1 MIVDRAV
8 PAAARLALEQS
19 GLHPILARVLAAR
32 GVRGPEE
39 LSTDLAGMLSPA
51 LLKGTD
57 EAAILLADAIE
68 AEAAMLVI
76 ADYDC
81 DGATACAVAVRGLR
95 MMGARVDYLV
105 PNRFETGYGLT
116 PEIVALAL
124 DHPRLGSPD
133 LLITVDNGIASVDGA
148 QAAQDAGLALLI
160 TDHHLPGPALPVA
173 DAIVNPNAGGCTF
186 PSKAI
191 AGVGVMFYVLI
202 ALRAEL
208 RRRGLHGSDAPLA
221 RLLDL
226 VALGTVADV
235 VRLDANNRLMVAQ
248 GLSRIRSGRAQPGLL
263 ALFAIAGREP
273 RTASAQDLGF
283 TVGPRINAAGR
294 LADMSV
300 GIECLLTD
308 DPAQAQHLAAS
319 LDAINRQRRE
329 VERTMQEEAL
339 TSLAETPAPER
350 RVIVLSDPGWHQG
363 VVGLVAGKLKERFHR
378 PVVALAPAGET
389 YRGSGRSIPGVHLRD
404 CLDLVSKRLP
414 DAIVRFGG
422 HAMAAGLTLRTEAL
436 EAFRTALD
444 QAVADLS
451 DPAVFHRQ
459 HETDG
464 ELDPALADDRLID
477 ALEGPVWGQGF
488 AAPSFHSEFQV
499 LAQRA
504 VGTGHLKLTL
514 RNASSGNTRS
524 GSIDAI
530 WFGRAE
536 PAPDRLHAIWQPV
549 RNTWQGRS
557 KIELQILHAESA
569 G

>member
-68 AEAAMLVI
+68 ADAAMLVI

-208 RRRGLHGSDAPLA
+208 RRRSLHGSEAPLA

>member
-8 PAAARLALEQS
+8 PAAARLALEHS

-51 LLKGTD
+51 LLKGTE

-339 TSLAETPAPER
+339 ASLAETPAPER

>member
-32 GVRGPEE
+32 GVRGPDE
-39 LSTDLAGMLSPA
+39 LSTDLAGLLPPA

-68 AEAAMLVI
+68 ADAAMLVI

-95 MMGARVDYLV
+95 MMGATVDYLV

-124 DHPRLGSPD
+124 KHPRLGAPD

-160 TDHHLPGPALPVA
+160 TDHHLPGPELPLA

-208 RRRGLHGSDAPLA
+208 RRRGLQGSEAPLA

-235 VRLDANNRLMVAQ
+235 VRMDANNRLMVAQ

-263 ALFAIAGREP
+263 ALLSIASREP

-308 DPAQAQHLAAS
+308 DPAQAEHLAAS
-319 LDAINRQRRE
+319 LDAMNRQRRE

-339 TSLAETPAPER
+339 ASLAEAPDPSR

-414 DAIVRFGG
+414 GAIVRFGG
-422 HAMAAGLTLRTEAL
+422 HAMAAGLTLRTDAL
-436 EAFRTALD
+436 EAFSRALD

-464 ELDPALADDRLID
+464 ELDPALADDRLMD
-477 ALEGPVWGQGF
+477 ALDGPVWGQGF

-514 RNASSGNTRS
+514 RGARTNNRRS
-524 GSIDAI
+524 GTIDAI

-557 KIELQILHAESA
+557 KIELQILHAEPA

>member
-208 RRRGLHGSDAPLA
+208 RRRSLHGGEAPLA

-414 DAIVRFGG
+414 NAIVRFGG

-488 AAPSFHSEFQV
+488 AVPSFHSEFQV

-504 VGTGHLKLTL
+504 VGTGHLTLTL
-514 RNASSGNTRS
+514 RNARSGNTRS

>member
-51 LLKGTD
+51 LLKGTE

-339 TSLAETPAPER
+339 ASLAETPAPER

-504 VGTGHLKLTL
+504 VGSGHLKLTL

>member
-208 RRRGLHGSDAPLA
+208 RRRSLHGSEAPLA

-488 AAPSFHSEFQV
+488 AVPSFHSEFQV

>member
-51 LLKGTD
+51 LLKGTE

-208 RRRGLHGSDAPLA
+208 RRRSLHGSDAPLA

-339 TSLAETPAPER
+339 ASLAETPAPER

-464 ELDPALADDRLID
+464 ELDPALADDLLID

-504 VGTGHLKLTL
+504 VGSGHLKLTL

-569 G
+569 E

>member
-116 PEIVALAL
+116 PAIVALAL

>member
-1 MIVDRAV
+1 
-8 PAAARLALEQS
+8 
-19 GLHPILARVLAAR
+19 
-32 GVRGPEE
+32 
-39 LSTDLAGMLSPA
+39 MLSPA
-51 LLKGTD
+51 LLKGTE

-339 TSLAETPAPER
+339 ASLAETPAPER

-422 HAMAAGLTLRTEAL
+422 HAMAAGLTLRTESL

>member
-51 LLKGTD
+51 LLKGTE

-339 TSLAETPAPER
+339 ASLAETPAPER

>member
-51 LLKGTD
+51 LLKGTE

-81 DGATACAVAVRGLR
+81 DGATGCAVAVRGLR

-339 TSLAETPAPER
+339 ASLAETPAPER

-569 G
+569 E

>member
-51 LLKGTD
+51 LLKGTE

-339 TSLAETPAPER
+339 ASLAETPAPER

-569 G
+569 E

>member
-1 MIVDRAV
+1 MIVDRSV
-8 PAAARLALEQS
+8 PAAARMALEQS

-39 LSTDLAGMLSPA
+39 LSTDLAGLLPPA

-95 MMGARVDYLV
+95 MMGATVDYLV

-124 DHPRLGSPD
+124 KHPRLGAPD

-160 TDHHLPGPALPVA
+160 TDHHLPGPELPVA
-173 DAIVNPNAGGCTF
+173 DAIVNPNAGGCPF

-208 RRRGLHGSDAPLA
+208 RRRGLQGSEAPLA

-263 ALFAIAGREP
+263 ALFSIAGREA

-308 DPAQAQHLAAS
+308 DPAKAEHLAAS
-319 LDAINRQRRE
+319 LDAMNRQRRE

-339 TSLAETPAPER
+339 ASLAETPDPTR

-436 EAFRTALD
+436 EAFSAALD

-464 ELDPALADDRLID
+464 ELDPALADDRLMD
-477 ALEGPVWGQGF
+477 ALDGPVWGQGF

-514 RNASSGNTRS
+514 RGARTNNRRS
-524 GSIDAI
+524 GTIDAI

-557 KIELQILHAESA
+557 KIELQILHAEPA

>member
-39 LSTDLAGMLSPA
+39 LSTDLAGLLPPA

-68 AEAAMLVI
+68 ADAAMLVI

-95 MMGARVDYLV
+95 MMGATVDYLV

-124 DHPRLGSPD
+124 KHPRLGAPD

-160 TDHHLPGPALPVA
+160 TDHHLPGPELPLA

-208 RRRGLHGSDAPLA
+208 RRRGLQGSEPPLA

-235 VRLDANNRLMVAQ
+235 VRMDANNRLMVAQ

-263 ALFAIAGREP
+263 ALLSIASREP

-308 DPAQAQHLAAS
+308 DPAQAEHLAAS
-319 LDAINRQRRE
+319 LDAMNRQRRE

-339 TSLAETPAPER
+339 ASLAEAPDPSR

-414 DAIVRFGG
+414 GAIVRFGG
-422 HAMAAGLTLRTEAL
+422 HAMAAGLTLRTDAL
-436 EAFRTALD
+436 EAFSMALD

-464 ELDPALADDRLID
+464 ELDPALADDRLMD
-477 ALEGPVWGQGF
+477 ALDGPVWGQGF

-514 RNASSGNTRS
+514 RGARTSNRRS
-524 GSIDAI
+524 GTIDAI

-557 KIELQILHAESA
+557 KIELQILHAEPA

>member
-19 GLHPILARVLAAR
+19 GLHPVLARVLAAR

-39 LSTDLAGMLSPA
+39 LSTDLAGLLPPA

-57 EAAILLADAIE
+57 EAATLLADAIE
-68 AEAAMLVI
+68 ADAAMLVI

-95 MMGARVDYLV
+95 MMGATVDYLV

-124 DHPRLGSPD
+124 KHPRLGASD

-160 TDHHLPGPALPVA
+160 TDHHLPGQELPVA

-208 RRRGLHGSDAPLA
+208 RRRGLQGSEAPLA

-235 VRLDANNRLMVAQ
+235 VRMDANNRLMVAQ

-263 ALFAIAGREP
+263 ALLSIAGREA

-308 DPAQAQHLAAS
+308 DPAQAEHLAAS
-319 LDAINRQRRE
+319 LDAMNRQRRE

-339 TSLAETPAPER
+339 ASLAETPDPTR

-422 HAMAAGLTLRTEAL
+422 HAMAAGLTLRTDAL
-436 EAFRTALD
+436 EAFSAALD

-477 ALEGPVWGQGF
+477 ALDGPVWGQGF

-514 RNASSGNTRS
+514 RSVRKGNPRS
-524 GSIDAI
+524 GTIDAI

>member
-8 PAAARLALEQS
+8 PAAARHALEQA
-19 GLHPILARVLAAR
+19 GIHPVLARVLAAR
-32 GVRGPEE
+32 GVSQPAD
-39 LSTDLAGMLSPA
+39 LSTDLNRMLAPA

-57 EAAILLADAIE
+57 AAAILLADAIE
-68 AEAAMLVI
+68 AEASMLVI

-95 MMGARVDYLV
+95 MMGANVDYLV

-124 DHPRLGSPD
+124 EHPRLPSPD
-133 LLITVDNGIASVDGA
+133 LLITVDNGIASVEGA
-148 QAAQDAGLALLI
+148 QAAQEAGLALLI
-160 TDHHLPGPALPVA
+160 TDHHLPGPELPVA
-173 DAIVNPNAGGCTF
+173 EAIVNPNAGGCTF
-186 PSKAI
+186 PSKSI

-208 RRRGLHGSDAPLA
+208 RRRGAPGADAQLA

-235 VRLDANNRLMVAQ
+235 VRLDDNNRLMVAQ
-248 GLSRIRSGRAQPGLL
+248 GLAKIRSGRAQAGLL
-263 ALFAIAGREP
+263 ALFAVAGREP

-283 TVGPRINAAGR
+283 TLGPRINAAGR

-308 DPAQAQHLAAS
+308 DPAEAQRLAAM
-319 LDAINRQRRE
+319 LDAMNRQRRE
-329 VERTMQEEAL
+329 VERHMQEEAL
-339 TSLAETPAPER
+339 ANLALNPAPAR
-350 RVIVLSDPGWHQG
+350 RVIVLADAGWHQG

-378 PVVALAPAGET
+378 PVVALAPAGE
-389 YRGSGRSIPGVHLRD
+389 YLRGSGRSIPGVHLRD
-404 CLDLVSKRLP
+404 CLDLVAKRLP
-414 DAIVRFGG
+414 GAILRFGG
-422 HAMAAGLTLRTEAL
+422 HAMAAGLTLRIDAVD
-436 EAFRTALD
+436 AFTDALD
-444 QAVADLS
+444 QAIADLS

-464 ELDPALADDRLID
+464 ELDPALVDDHLID

-488 AAPSFHSEFQV
+488 APPSFHSEFQV
-499 LAQRA
+499 IGQRA

-514 RNASSGNTRS
+514 RTAQSGQQRHST
-524 GSIDAI
+524 IDAI
-530 WFGRAE
+530 WFGRSE

-557 KIELQILHAESA
+557 RIELQILHGEHS
-569 G
+569 

>member
-51 LLKGTD
+51 LLKGTE

-173 DAIVNPNAGGCTF
+173 DAIINPNAGGCTF

-339 TSLAETPAPER
+339 ASLAETPAPER

-569 G
+569 E

>member
-19 GLHPILARVLAAR
+19 GLHPVLARVLAAR

-39 LSTDLAGMLSPA
+39 LSTDLAGLLPPA

-68 AEAAMLVI
+68 AEAAMLVV

-95 MMGARVDYLV
+95 MMGATIDYLV

-124 DHPRLGSPD
+124 KHPRLGAPD
-133 LLITVDNGIASVDGA
+133 LLITVDNGIASVEGA

-160 TDHHLPGPALPVA
+160 TDHHLPGPELPVA
-173 DAIVNPNAGGCTF
+173 DAIVNPNAGGCPF

-208 RRRGLHGSDAPLA
+208 RRRGLQGSEAPLA

-263 ALFAIAGREP
+263 ALFSIAGREA

-308 DPAQAQHLAAS
+308 DPAKAEHLAAS
-319 LDAINRQRRE
+319 LDAMNRQRRE

-339 TSLAETPAPER
+339 ASLAETPDPTR

-436 EAFRTALD
+436 EAFSAALD

-464 ELDPALADDRLID
+464 ELDPALADDRLMD
-477 ALEGPVWGQGF
+477 ALDGPVWGQGF
-488 AAPSFHSEFQV
+488 AAPSFHSQFQV

-514 RNASSGNTRS
+514 RSARTGNPRS
-524 GSIDAI
+524 GTIDAI

-536 PAPDRLHAIWQPV
+536 PAPDRLHAIWQPI

>member
-8 PAAARLALEQS
+8 PAAARLALEHS

-39 LSTDLAGMLSPA
+39 LSTDLAGLLPPA

-68 AEAAMLVI
+68 ADAAMLVI

-95 MMGARVDYLV
+95 MMGATVDYLV

-124 DHPRLGSPD
+124 KHPRLGAPD

-160 TDHHLPGPALPVA
+160 TDHHLPGPELPLA

-208 RRRGLHGSDAPLA
+208 RRRGLQGSEAPLA

-235 VRLDANNRLMVAQ
+235 VRMDANNRLMVAQ
-248 GLSRIRSGRAQPGLL
+248 GLYRIRSGRAQPGLL
-263 ALFAIAGREP
+263 ALLSIASREP

-308 DPAQAQHLAAS
+308 DPAQAEHLAAS
-319 LDAINRQRRE
+319 LDAMNRQRRE

-339 TSLAETPAPER
+339 ASLAEAPDPSR

-414 DAIVRFGG
+414 GAIVRFGG
-422 HAMAAGLTLRTEAL
+422 HAMAAGLTLRTDAL
-436 EAFRTALD
+436 EAFSMALD

-464 ELDPALADDRLID
+464 ELDPALADDRLMD
-477 ALEGPVWGQGF
+477 ALDGPVWGQGF

-514 RNASSGNTRS
+514 RGARTNNRRS
-524 GSIDAI
+524 GTIDAI

-557 KIELQILHAESA
+557 KIELQILHAEPA

>member
-1 MIVDRAV
+1 MIVDRSV
-8 PAAARLALEQS
+8 PAAARMALEQS
-19 GLHPILARVLAAR
+19 GLHPILARVLASR

-39 LSTDLAGMLSPA
+39 LSTDLAGLLPPA

-95 MMGARVDYLV
+95 MMGATVDYLV

-124 DHPRLGSPD
+124 KHPRLGAPD

-160 TDHHLPGPALPVA
+160 TDHHLPGPELPVA
-173 DAIVNPNAGGCTF
+173 DAIVNPNAGGCPF
-186 PSKAI
+186 PSKSI
-191 AGVGVMFYVLI
+191 AGVGVIFYVLI

-208 RRRGLHGSDAPLA
+208 RRRGLQGSEAPLV

-263 ALFAIAGREP
+263 ALFSIGGREA

-308 DPAQAQHLAAS
+308 DPAKAEHLAAS
-319 LDAINRQRRE
+319 LDAMNRQRRE

-339 TSLAETPAPER
+339 ASLAETPDPTR

-436 EAFRTALD
+436 EAFSAALD

-464 ELDPALADDRLID
+464 ELDPALADDRLMD
-477 ALEGPVWGQGF
+477 ALDGPVWGQGF
-488 AAPSFHSEFQV
+488 AAPSFHSQFQV

-514 RNASSGNTRS
+514 RSARTGNPRS
-524 GSIDAI
+524 GTIDAI

-536 PAPDRLHAIWQPV
+536 PAPDRLRAIWQPV

-569 G
+569 R

>member
-51 LLKGTD
+51 LLKGTE

-208 RRRGLHGSDAPLA
+208 RRRSLHGSDAPLA

-339 TSLAETPAPER
+339 ASLAETPAPER

-569 G
+569 E

>member
-51 LLKGTD
+51 LLKGTE

-208 RRRGLHGSDAPLA
+208 RRRSLHGSDAPLA

-339 TSLAETPAPER
+339 ASLAETPAPER

>member
-1 MIVDRAV
+1 
-8 PAAARLALEQS
+8 
-19 GLHPILARVLAAR
+19 
-32 GVRGPEE
+32 
-39 LSTDLAGMLSPA
+39 MLSPA
-51 LLKGTD
+51 LLKGTE

-339 TSLAETPAPER
+339 ASLAETPAPER

-414 DAIVRFGG
+414 DSIVRFGG

>member
-208 RRRGLHGSDAPLA
+208 RRRSLHGSEAPLA

-339 TSLAETPAPER
+339 ASLAETPAPER

-488 AAPSFHSEFQV
+488 AVPSFHSEFQV

-514 RNASSGNTRS
+514 RNARSGNTRS

>member
-51 LLKGTD
+51 LLKGTE

-208 RRRGLHGSDAPLA
+208 RRRSLHGSDAPLA

>member
-51 LLKGTD
+51 LLKGTE

-208 RRRGLHGSDAPLA
+208 RRRSLHGSEAPLA

-422 HAMAAGLTLRTEAL
+422 HAMAAGLTLRTESL

-488 AAPSFHSEFQV
+488 AVPSFHSEFQV

>member
-1 MIVDRAV
+1 
-8 PAAARLALEQS
+8 
-19 GLHPILARVLAAR
+19 
-32 GVRGPEE
+32 
-39 LSTDLAGMLSPA
+39 MLSPA

-160 TDHHLPGPALPVA
+160 TDHHLPGPELPVA
-173 DAIVNPNAGGCTF
+173 DVIVNPNAGGCAF

-208 RRRGLHGSDAPLA
+208 RRRSLHGSDAPLA

-235 VRLDANNRLMVAQ
+235 VRLDPNNRLMVAQ

-319 LDAINRQRRE
+319 LDAMNRQRRE

-339 TSLAETPAPER
+339 TSLAEAPSPER
-350 RVIVLSDPGWHQG
+350 RVIVLSDPDWHQG

-414 DAIVRFGG
+414 DALVRFGG

-436 EAFRTALD
+436 EAFRMALD

-477 ALEGPVWGQGF
+477 ALEGSVWGQGF

-504 VGTGHLKLTL
+504 VGTGHLKLSL
-514 RNASSGNTRS
+514 RNARSSNTRN
-524 GSIDAI
+524 GTIDAI

-536 PAPDRLHAIWQPV
+536 PAPERLHAVWQPV

>member
-32 GVRGPEE
+32 GVRGPDE

-51 LLKGTD
+51 ALKGTD

-116 PEIVALAL
+116 PEIVAIAL
-124 DHPRLGSPD
+124 NHPRLGSPD

-148 QAAQDAGLALLI
+148 RAAQDAGLALLI
-160 TDHHLPGPALPVA
+160 TDHHLPGPELPVA

-208 RRRGLHGSDAPLA
+208 RRRGLDGSEAPLA

-248 GLSRIRSGRAQPGLL
+248 GLARIRTGRAQPGLL
-263 ALFAIAGREP
+263 ALFSIAGREP

-283 TVGPRINAAGR
+283 TLGPRINAAGR

-319 LDAINRQRRE
+319 LDAMNRQRRE

-339 TSLAETPAPER
+339 ANLAEAPDLAR

-414 DAIVRFGG
+414 DAIIRFGG
-422 HAMAAGLTLRTEAL
+422 HAMAAGLTLRAEAL

-459 HETDG
+459 LETDG

-504 VGTGHLKLTL
+504 VGAGHLKLTL
-514 RNASSGNTRS
+514 RNASSGKHRGGT
-524 GSIDAI
+524 IDAI

>member
-51 LLKGTD
+51 LLKGTE

-339 TSLAETPAPER
+339 ASLAETPAPER

-464 ELDPALADDRLID
+464 ELDPALADDLLID

-504 VGTGHLKLTL
+504 VGSGHLKLTL

-569 G
+569 E

>member
-51 LLKGTD
+51 LLKGTE

-148 QAAQDAGLALLI
+148 QAAQEAGLALLI

-208 RRRGLHGSDAPLA
+208 RRRSLHGSDAPLA

-339 TSLAETPAPER
+339 ASLAETPAPER

-436 EAFRTALD
+436 EAFRKALD

-504 VGTGHLKLTL
+504 VGSGHLKLTL

>member
-51 LLKGTD
+51 LLKGTE

-148 QAAQDAGLALLI
+148 QAAQEAGLALLI

-208 RRRGLHGSDAPLA
+208 RRRSLHGSDAPLA

-339 TSLAETPAPER
+339 ASLAETPAPER